1 MTKRLKETLVGVFV
15 VFGVIIFIVLYI
27 WLSRKMFFSN
37 TYDVRVQFEDV
48 DGLRVGDPVF
58 VFGLE
63 KGKVKSLRI
72 ESGRVNVILAID
84 RDVILPEGTQ
94 ITVRSLS
101 YIGADKYVK
110 ITPGHGDR
118 IPEVHYGSGGS
129 FELEALAGQIDS
141 LVMKFGSIE
150 LPDLDA
156 AARRLSADLNRS
168 IERLL
173 KMIEGPVGK
182 IDTLASR
189 MDSLA
194 ILLQGEGA
202 IGQMLRSDELYQELR
217 ETNSA
222 LKALIQDIN
231 DNPKKYINIR
241 VF

>member
-1 MTKRLKETLVGVFV
+1 MTKRLRETLVGVYV
-15 VFGVIIFIVLYI
+15 VLGVVIFIVLYI
-27 WLSRKMFFSN
+27 WLSRRMFFSN

-48 DGLRVGDPVF
+48 DGLRAGDPVF
-58 VFGLE
+58 VLGLD
-63 KGKVKSLRI
+63 KGKVKSLQI
-72 ESGRVNVILAID
+72 EDGRVNVILAID

-94 ITVRSLS
+94 IAVRSLS

-110 ITPGHGDR
+110 ITPGQGDR
-118 IPEVHYGSGGS
+118 IPEVHYGRGGS

-141 LVMKFGSIE
+141 LFMKFGSLE
-150 LPDLDA
+150 MPDLDA

-168 IERLL
+168 VGRLL
-173 KMIEGPVGK
+173 KMVEGPAGK

-189 MDSLA
+189 MDSLVVM
-194 ILLQGEGA
+194 LQGEGT

-231 DNPKKYINIR
+231 DNPKKYINVR